1 MQLIKREHHPA
12 HTVAMAL
19 FITVAVTLTGCATP
33 YKEPTGNSIASIE
46 FVNDGSEPMVVH
58 FHGGA
63 EECTDRMKAAS
74 VQPNA
79 QHKLAVAAGKNE
91 VFTVGMTP
99 NGKNTMRVFGVVGVL
114 ASMPFHKGCTPTID
128 FVPEVGRAYE
138 FRMSSEGNTCNYQ
151 FYSKPSA
158 TQRAEKPVFVAFT
171 EREWIR
177 AMGEGG
183 PFCKKK

>member
-12 HTVAMAL
+12 HTVAL
-19 FITVAVTLTGCATP
+19 TLLITVAVTLAGCATP
-33 YKEPTGNSIASIE
+33 YKEPAGDSIASID
-46 FVNDGSEPMVVH
+46 FINDGSEPMVVY
-58 FHGGA
+58 FHRGP
-63 EECTDRMKAAS
+63 EECTDRMKAGG

-79 QHKLAVAAGKNE
+79 HRKLVVAAGKNE
-91 VFTVGMTP
+91 VFTVGMSP

-114 ASMPFHKGCTPTID
+114 ASMPLHKGCTPTID

-138 FRMSSEGNTCNYQ
+138 FSMSSEGNDCRYQ
-151 FYSKPSA
+151 LHSKPSA

-177 AMGEGG
+177 AMDEAG